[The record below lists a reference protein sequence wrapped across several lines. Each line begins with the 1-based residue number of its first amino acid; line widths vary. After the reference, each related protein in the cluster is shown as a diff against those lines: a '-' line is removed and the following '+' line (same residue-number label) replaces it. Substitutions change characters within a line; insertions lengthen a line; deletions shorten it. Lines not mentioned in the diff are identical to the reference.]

1 MIVGIQS
8 RILYSAITFFLI
20 KPQLIISTQ
29 VRDISHSIGS
39 DASFRWGQETIQTAT
54 FTTAWWQGLA
64 MTESTSQSI
73 ITSLPTS
80 EQSNGATSTISIS
93 LPVATS
99 TITST
104 STTASSSTRQGTSGI
119 IPSVSHHGAAW
130 KAGIVVGSFIGIL
143 AIIIFAY
150 LLRLRHKFAFFT
162 IPPSVTVD
170 PFVTQNESQ
179 TRTVN
184 FDLLSHLGVHSIRNS
199 PVVNGTPWISSGIS
213 TGCKHFHE
221 GKAPVKPPPRASVA
235 SRSPQQHFSSYNL
248 EPSDHLGTPH
258 DTLFFL
264 NISPTY
270 VHQSGIP
277 STQKLSVSSTSIS
290 TGERFI
296 HS

>member
-170 PFVTQNESQ
+170 PFVTQNELQ

-184 FDLLSHLGVHSIRNS
+184 FDLLSHLGVRSIRNP

-213 TGCKHFHE
+213 TDCKHFHE

-248 EPSDHLGTPH
+248 DPSDHSGTPH